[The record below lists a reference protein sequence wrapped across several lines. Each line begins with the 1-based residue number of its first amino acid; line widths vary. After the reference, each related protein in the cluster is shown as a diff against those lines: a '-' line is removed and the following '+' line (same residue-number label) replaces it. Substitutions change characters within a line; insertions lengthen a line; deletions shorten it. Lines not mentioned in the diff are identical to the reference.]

1 MIVWNRKV
9 TRAQQALP
17 KHAPRVKQGLP
28 KHAPRIQDTWLRQA
42 SGPTRTGCTQEL
54 FSFQPPQLN
63 SLTGPEGKWQLQD
76 PTETPQ
82 HTAHLMRAYIRK
94 GHNAR
99 WGECIMSVLEGAIH
113 AINTSGKRAAARP
126 YRRRPPP
133 TCDTGPTLD
142 NVRARV
148 RACVRACEDNAL
160 SHAKPMRCVPG
171 RAVSAERMSDR
182 ATRVSFHHTCQC
194 QEAPHT
200 SENGLG
206 PYVSDVPCGI

>member
-1 MIVWNRKV
+1 MHTGALFISTPSTKFAD
-9 TRAQQALP
+9 RAGRQVATARP
-17 KHAPRVKQGLP
+17 DRNPTTHSTSHARIHTQRTQRTLGRVHHECARRGHTCNQ
-28 KHAPRIQDTWLRQA
+28 HVRQA
-42 SGPTRTGCTQEL
+42 GGCKTI
-54 FSFQPPQLN
+54 PA
-63 SLTGPEGKWQLQD
+63 
-76 PTETPQ
+76 ET
-82 HTAHLMRAYIRK
+82 
-94 GHNAR
+94 
-99 WGECIMSVLEGAIH
+99 
-113 AINTSGKRAAARP
+113 
-126 YRRRPPP
+126 PP